1 MPKGCIYFIEVLNDM
16 MNKALN
22 FISENNI
29 QQEVLFALVDQVQKM
44 DLTNEANIR
53 QIIRSVS
60 QMANRNIDKSQE
72 DRIVKEILNN
82 GVNESIF
89 EML

>member
-1 MPKGCIYFIEVLNDM
+1 M

-29 QQEVLFALVDQVQKM
+29 QPEVLFALVEQVQKM
-44 DLTNEANIR
+44 DLNDESNIR
-53 QIIRSVS
+53 KIIKSVS
-60 QMANRNIDKSQE
+60 QMANRTIDKKQE
-72 DRIVKEILNN
+72 DKIVNEILKN
-82 GVNESIF
+82 GVNESLF

>member
-1 MPKGCIYFIEVLNDM
+1 M

-29 QQEVLFALVDQVQKM
+29 QPEVLFALVDQVQKM

>member
-1 MPKGCIYFIEVLNDM
+1 

-29 QQEVLFALVDQVQKM
+29 QPEVLFALVEQVQKM
-44 DLTNEANIR
+44 DLNDESNIR
-53 QIIRSVS
+53 KIIKSVS
-60 QMANRNIDKSQE
+60 QMANRTIDKKQE
-72 DRIVKEILNN
+72 DKIVNEILKN
-82 GVNESIF
+82 GVNESLF

>member
-1 MPKGCIYFIEVLNDM
+1 M

-22 FISENNI
+22 FIAENNI
-29 QQEVLFALVDQVQKM
+29 QPEVLFDLVDKVGRM
-44 DLTNEANIR
+44 DLSNEDNIR
-53 QIIRSVS
+53 QIIHSVS
-60 QMANRNIDKSQE
+60 KMANRKIDKSQE

-89 EML
+89 DML